1 MNWKQLTLILQ
12 DGQRISRIPVTFTKT
27 RKVKAW
33 EDSEDD
39 NDEDYEEINICY
51 SDIDFSSEDNL
62 EYNPWIEGEQYEGN
76 PAIFLAEKEQAN
88 EQNQEWNLEKDLHVG
103 PLDHHQQTLFL
114 KVIDENADICAAS
127 QMDIGRTNILKHKI
141 NTGNNSPIAKQAYKS
156 NPVKKEFIENEINNM
171 KKKRD
176 YQKIE
181 KSLGLPS
188 SHSRQKRWY
197 EKILYWL

>member
-1 MNWKQLTLILQ
+1 ME
-12 DGQRISRIPVTFTKT
+12 SC
-27 RKVKAW
+27 

-39 NDEDYEEINICY
+39 NDENYEKINICY

-127 QMDIGRTNILKHKI
+127 QMDIGRTNILKHEI

-156 NPVKKEFIENEINNM
+156 NPVKKEFIENEIDDM
-171 KKKRD
+171 EKKGIIRKS
-176 YQKIE
+176 KSPWASPVVIVE
-181 KSLGLPS
+181 K
-188 SHSRQKRWY
+188 KMD
-197 EKILYWL
+197 EKILC